1 MPKKGD
7 DFMSAIAIHHTATSD
22 KSWDG
27 PKTETKVRSGE
38 NKSYYYKIYAWEDP
52 NGDPSVKNTYKF
64 IHHEVDDNGNP
75 GAANIKAC
83 TTGIAILN
91 GARGGT
97 NIPDDDYE
105 GVWRHLA
112 AHLQDAGLE
121 APELKRSIESK
132 IERRAFTLDDVTIQ
146 TDENTPKITGYAA
159 IFDSL
164 SDDLGGFREIIRY
177 GAFTDSLNT
186 SDIRALWN
194 HNPDYVLGRNRSGT
208 LKLSEDEKGLR
219 IEIDPPNTQ
228 WAKDL
233 MEVIKRGDVNQMSFG
248 FRTIEDRWSNQN
260 GTTLRE
266 LLKVDLFDVSP
277 VTFPAYPQTEVGVR
291 STQDVY
297 KSYLASIQANEEP
310 QRRNQARVSI
320 LRKKLKLIEKEM
332 EC

>member
-1 MPKKGD
+1 
-7 DFMSAIAIHHTATSD
+7 MSAIAIHHTATSD

-38 NKSYYYKIYAWEDP
+38 NKSYYHKIYAWEDP
-52 NGDPSVKNTYKF
+52 NGDPLVKNTYKF

-97 NIPDDDYE
+97 NIPDADYE

-132 IERRAFTLDDVTIQ
+132 IERRAFTLDDVAIQ

-219 IEIDPPNTQ
+219 IEVVPPNTQ

-260 GTTLRE
+260 GMTLRE